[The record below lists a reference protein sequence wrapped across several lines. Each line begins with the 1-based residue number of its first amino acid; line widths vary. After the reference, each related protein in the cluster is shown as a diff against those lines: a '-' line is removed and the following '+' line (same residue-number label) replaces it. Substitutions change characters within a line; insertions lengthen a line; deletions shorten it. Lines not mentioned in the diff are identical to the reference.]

1 MGTEFAY
8 MDTTLVLLVLV
19 LLLLAANL
27 VVQLLRGR
35 DRSGAQVGTE
45 LVRLHQEVTRVGQS
59 VREESTTNRQELEK
73 SVRSSREEMNNSL
86 QLNRTE
92 LTGSFESIRQVVDQR
107 LQLIQ
112 TDNANKL
119 EEMRRTVDE
128 KLQATVER
136 RFNDS
141 FKLIGDRLEA
151 VHKGLGEMQTLAVGV
166 GDLKKVLSNV
176 KTRGILGE
184 IQLGAILEQILAPEQ
199 FQRNVAVKPGS
210 QERVEYCVLMPGQ
223 GNNGDEL
230 KLPIDSK
237 FPNED
242 YQRLLECAERS
253 TEDGEFEMA
262 TRQFEL
268 SIRKN
273 AKTIAEKYI
282 NPPHTTEFAIMFVPT
297 EGLYAEI
304 VRRPAL
310 FDTLQRDLKVL
321 VVGPTNLAAL
331 LHCLQMGFRTLAIE
345 KRSSEVW
352 ELLGVVKTEFGKFG
366 DLLDKTKKKLVEA
379 TNTIDSASQKSRT
392 IERKLR
398 KVQESPA
405 EDDEPIENAIP
416 LLENPI
422 ESELES

>member
-1 MGTEFAY
+1 
-8 MDTTLVLLVLV
+8 MDVTTALLLVII
-19 LLLLAANL
+19 LLLLVNL
-27 VVQLLRGR
+27 AVSLWHRRTG
-35 DRSGAQVGTE
+35 SGDSVSAEVTR
-45 LVRLHQEVTRVGQS
+45 VYQEVTRVGQS
-59 VREESTTNRQELEK
+59 VREESSTNRHELEK
-73 SVRSSREEMNNSL
+73 SVRGSREELNNSL
-86 QLNRTE
+86 RLNRTE
-92 LTGSFESIRQVVDQR
+92 LSGSFESIRQVVDQR

-112 TDNANKL
+112 TDNAKKL
-119 EEMRRTVDE
+119 EEMRLTVDE

-136 RFNDS
+136 RFNES
-141 FKLIGDRLEA
+141 FTLISTRLDA

-166 GDLKKVLSNV
+166 GDLKRVLSNV

-199 FQRNVAVKPGS
+199 FQRNVAVRPGS
-210 QERVEYCVLMPGQ
+210 QERVEFCVLMPGQ
-223 GNNGDEL
+223 GNNGDGL
-230 KLPIDSK
+230 MLPIDSK

-242 YQRLLECAERS
+242 YQRLLDCADRPAE
-253 TEDGEFEMA
+253 EAEFELA
-262 TRQFEL
+262 ARQFEL

-273 AKTIAEKYI
+273 AKTIADKYI

-304 VRRPAL
+304 VRRTAL
-310 FDTLQRDLKVL
+310 FGALQRDLKVL

-352 ELLGVVKTEFGKFG
+352 DLLGAVKTEFGKFG
-366 DLLDKTKKKLVEA
+366 ELLDKTKKKLVEA

-398 KVQESPA
+398 KVQESPTLEEDPA
-405 EDDEPIENAIP
+405 EELLP
-416 LLENPI
+416 LLGEPA

>member
-1 MGTEFAY
+1 METN
-8 MDTTLVLLVLV
+8 TILLLIV
-19 LLLLAANL
+19 LLLLAVNL
-27 VVQLLRGR
+27 ALLILRGK
-35 DRSGAQVGTE
+35 SGAGGQIGTE
-45 LVRLHQEVTRVGQS
+45 LVRLYQEVTRVGQS
-59 VREESTTNRQELEK
+59 VREESSTNRHELER
-73 SVRSSREEMNNSL
+73 SVRGSREELNNSL
-86 QLNRTE
+86 RQNRTE

-112 TDNANKL
+112 TDNAKKL
-119 EEMRRTVDE
+119 EEMRLTVDE

-136 RFNDS
+136 RFNES
-141 FKLIGDRLEA
+141 FTLISKRLDA
-151 VHKGLGEMQTLAVGV
+151 VHQGLGEMQSLAVGV
-166 GDLKKVLSNV
+166 GDLKRVLSNV

-199 FQRNVAVKPGS
+199 YQRNVAVKPGS
-210 QERVEYCVLMPGQ
+210 QERVEFCVTMPGP
-223 GNNGDEL
+223 GNNGEHL
-230 KLPIDSK
+230 LLPIDSK

-242 YQRLLECAERS
+242 YQRLLDCAERPAD
-253 TEDGEFEMA
+253 EAEFESA
-262 TRQFEL
+262 ARQFEL

-282 NPPHTTEFAIMFVPT
+282 NPPSTTEFAIMFVPT

-304 VRRPAL
+304 VRRTAL
-310 FDTLQRDLKVL
+310 FEALQRDLKVL

-352 ELLGVVKTEFGKFG
+352 DLLGTVKTEFGKFG

-379 TNTIDSASQKSRT
+379 TNTIDSASQKSRN
-392 IERKLR
+392 IERKLK
-398 KVQESPA
+398 KVQELPVLERDSIDEVMPLI
-405 EDDEPIENAIP
+405 DDR
-416 LLENPI
+416 I